1 MGANVQR
8 NRLLLLLAT
17 RHSRLAVVR
26 MPLPMATQKPG
37 GEKLIASNKKAL
49 HDYFVL
55 QKLEAGIELAGTE
68 VKSLRDGRANLKDSY
83 VAFKSGEAFLVGTH
97 ISPYTHGNR
106 ENHDPERTRRLLL
119 HRREIE
125 KLETQVVEK
134 GLTVVPLRLYFKGNR
149 VKVELAV
156 VRGKKLYD
164 KRETEKRREADRET
178 AAAVKTWRA

>member
-1 MGANVQR
+1 
-8 NRLLLLLAT
+8 
-17 RHSRLAVVR
+17 
-26 MPLPMATQKPG
+26 MATQKPG

-55 QKLEAGIELAGTE
+55 QKLEAGIELTGTE

-83 VAFKSGEAFLVGTH
+83 ITFKSGEAFLFGTH

-164 KRETEKRREADRET
+164 KRETEKRREADREA
-178 AAAVKTWRA
+178 AAAVKTWRT